1 MKNESID
8 INADWAVHMQ
18 SLARVQ
24 QAASKADSAMIQ
36 ALRELREYHSRK
48 ISSNSPADIDYGVIT
63 ELLSALHTVIE
74 HC

>member
-1 MKNESID
+1 MGNDSMD
-8 INADWAVHMQ
+8 INADWAAHMQ

-24 QAASKADSAMIQ
+24 KAASEADSAMIQ
-36 ALRELREYHSRK
+36 ALRGLREYHSRK

>member
-1 MKNESID
+1 MKNENVD
-8 INADWAVHMQ
+8 VNADWAAHMQ

-24 QAASKADSAMIQ
+24 QAANEADSAMIQ